1 VREFA
6 VYTVARIGIFVGS
19 YVVVAGVYLLV
30 TGSGKLPLLWPLL
43 VAAVLSAVASYFLLK
58 GPRERFAQRV
68 ESRAQAASRRFEEAR
83 AKEDTD

>member
-1 VREFA
+1 M
-6 VYTVARIGIFVGS
+6 YTVARIGIFVGS

-30 TGSGKLPLLWPLL
+30 TGSDKLPLLWPIL
-43 VAAVLSAVASYFLLK
+43 VAAVLSAIASYYLLR

-68 ESRAQAASRRFEEAR
+68 ETRAQAASRRFEQVR